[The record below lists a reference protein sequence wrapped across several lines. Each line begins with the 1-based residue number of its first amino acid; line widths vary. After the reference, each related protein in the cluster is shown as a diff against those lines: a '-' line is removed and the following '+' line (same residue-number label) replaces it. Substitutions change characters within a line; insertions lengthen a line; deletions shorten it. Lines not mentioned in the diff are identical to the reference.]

1 MDELE
6 FRRRVLAN
14 PFELDDELIRFA
26 NQSASRQQFIK
37 SAQCFDKNIRD
48 AVDVSI
54 PEDLAVRVILKQ
66 TMQRQ
71 ASLRQQESQKTS
83 NKPWYLAGIATL
95 VAIISLA
102 YAIYTA
108 SHHNQLA
115 EHAVAHMLH
124 EPSALQADGTYTL
137 EDVNSMLSKIG
148 GKIDSLPGKVTY
160 LRYCDFDGEQSVH
173 MVFHTKVGP
182 VTVLFIPS
190 QFSSPFTPSS
200 YKFNHQS
207 INGRI
212 YSFANTKQVYM
223 SANATLI
230 ARQHRKLAQTLSW

>member
-26 NQSASRQQFIK
+26 KQSTSRQQFIK

-71 ASLRQQESQKTS
+71 ASAYQKKSVKT
-83 NKPWYLAGIATL
+83 NYKPWYIAGFTTL
-95 VAIISLA
+95 IAIISLA
-102 YAIYTA
+102 YAIYTV
-108 SHHNQLA
+108 SFNNRLS

-124 EPSALQADGTYTL
+124 EPSALQADESYTL
-137 EDVNSMLSKIG
+137 EDVNSMLSRIG
-148 GKIDSLPGKVTY
+148 GEIDNLPGKVTY

-182 VTVLFIPS
+182 ITVLFIPS
-190 QFSSPFTPSS
+190 QFSTPFTPSS
-200 YKFNHQS
+200 YKFKHHT

-212 YSFANTKQVYM
+212 YSYANTKQVFM

-230 ARQHRKLAQTLSW
+230 ARQHSKFAQTLSW